1 MGKKAGSLCDTFSPA
16 LEVLPGSVQAGLHW
30 GFSEGEAEQS
40 MQKAEK
46 EIQVC

>member
-1 MGKKAGSLCDTFSPA
+1 MGQKAGSCCDTFSPA

-40 MQKAEK
+40 VQKAEK
-46 EIQVC
+46 GIC